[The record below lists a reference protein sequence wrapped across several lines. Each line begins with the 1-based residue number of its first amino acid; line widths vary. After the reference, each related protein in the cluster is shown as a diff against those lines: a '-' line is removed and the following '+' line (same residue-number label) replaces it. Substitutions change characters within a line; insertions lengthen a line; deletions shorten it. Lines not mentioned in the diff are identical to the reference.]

1 LVPERSRRTDFRFS
15 LLSFCQESQ
24 IGKRIEEQKQI
35 INRVS
40 VNRYQKEVMSE
51 KQEEKDIEQEANQQE
66 AGEQEQDAKVE
77 AEGTDNQESEES
89 ALTEEEKLKLE
100 VEAMNDKYLRLYSEF
115 ENFRRRT
122 QKEKLEL
129 YKTAG
134 EDIFK
139 SLLPVMDD
147 FERAKKSIDDG
158 GDLESLK
165 QGVDLIYNKML
176 NVFRANGAKP
186 MESSVGKEF
195 DSEIH
200 EAVTQIPAPSKKEKG
215 KVMDEIE
222 KGYTLNDKVIRFAKV
237 VVGQ

>member
-1 LVPERSRRTDFRFS
+1 
-15 LLSFCQESQ
+15 
-24 IGKRIEEQKQI
+24 
-35 INRVS
+35 
-40 VNRYQKEVMSE
+40 MSE
-51 KQEEKDIEQEANQQE
+51 KQEEKDL
-66 AGEQEQDAKVE
+66 EQDHNQPE
-77 AEGTDNQESEES
+77 AEGQEQELKDTAESSEDQEGQQS
-89 ALTEEEKLKLE
+89 ELSDEERLKLE
-100 VEAMNDKYLRLYSEF
+100 VEATNDKYLRLYSEF

-147 FERAKKSIDDG
+147 FERAKKSTDDG

-165 QGVDLIYNKML
+165 QGVDLIYNKL
-176 NVFRANGAKP
+176 LQVFRANGAEP
-186 MESSVGKEF
+186 MESAVGKEF

-200 EAVTQIPAPSKKEKG
+200 EAITQIPAPSKKEKG

-222 KGYTLNDKVIRFAKV
+222 KGYMLKDKVIRYAKV

>member
-1 LVPERSRRTDFRFS
+1 
-15 LLSFCQESQ
+15 
-24 IGKRIEEQKQI
+24 
-35 INRVS
+35 
-40 VNRYQKEVMSE
+40 MSE
-51 KQEEKDIEQEANQQE
+51 KIDDKELQEEDQQPNASENEQHSDSDKESSDENSE
-66 AGEQEQDAKVE
+66 P
-77 AEGTDNQESEES
+77 SEEKAELS
-89 ALTEEEKLKLE
+89 AEEKLKLE
-100 VEAMNDKYLRLYSEF
+100 VNNLNDKYLRLYSEF

-147 FERAKKSIDDG
+147 FERAKKSMDEG
-158 GDLESLK
+158 GDFDSLK

-176 NVFRANGAKP
+176 QAFKANGAEP
-186 MESSVGKEF
+186 MESTIGKEF

-200 EAVTQIPAPSKKEKG
+200 EAITRIPAPSKKEKG
-215 KVMDEIE
+215 KIVDEVE
-222 KGYTLNDKVIRFAKV
+222 KGYTLKDKVIRYAKV

>member
-1 LVPERSRRTDFRFS
+1 
-15 LLSFCQESQ
+15 
-24 IGKRIEEQKQI
+24 
-35 INRVS
+35 
-40 VNRYQKEVMSE
+40 MSE
-51 KQEEKDIEQEANQQE
+51 KQEEKDIEQAADQND
-66 AGEQEQDAKVE
+66 AAEQEQELNNE
-77 AEGTDNQESEES
+77 AGSSANQEVEEG
-89 ALTEEEKLKLE
+89 ALTEEEKLKLS
-100 VEAMNDKYLRLYSEF
+100 VDQLNDKYLRLYSEF

-147 FERAKKSIDDG
+147 FERAKKSMDESDDIQ
-158 GDLESLK
+158 SLK
-165 QGVDLIYNKML
+165 QGVDLIFNKML
-176 NVFRANGAKP
+176 NVFKANGAEP
-186 MESSVGKEF
+186 MESSIGKEF

-215 KVMDEIE
+215 KVIDEVE
-222 KGYTLNDKVIRFAKV
+222 KGYLLKDKVIRYAKV

>member
-1 LVPERSRRTDFRFS
+1 
-15 LLSFCQESQ
+15 
-24 IGKRIEEQKQI
+24 
-35 INRVS
+35 
-40 VNRYQKEVMSE
+40 MSE
-51 KQEEKDIEQEANQQE
+51 KQEEKDL
-66 AGEQEQDAKVE
+66 EQDHNQPE
-77 AEGTDNQESEES
+77 AEGQEQELEDTAESSEDQEGQQSELSEE
-89 ALTEEEKLKLE
+89 ERLKLE
-100 VEAMNDKYLRLYSEF
+100 VEATNDKYLRLYSEF

-147 FERAKKSIDDG
+147 FERAKKSTDDG

-165 QGVDLIYNKML
+165 QGVDLIYNKL
-176 NVFRANGAKP
+176 LQVFRANGAEP
-186 MESSVGKEF
+186 MESAVGKEF

-200 EAVTQIPAPSKKEKG
+200 EAITQIPAPSKKEKG

-222 KGYTLNDKVIRFAKV
+222 KGYMLKDKVIRYAKV